1 MSAPRTRRR
10 EKLGPD
16 PAVRRQILD
25 AATTTVREHGVDGLS
40 VAAVLQRAALSTRA
54 FYRHFGSKDD
64 LIAAVFLEGA
74 RAERRRLA
82 RRMSSA
88 ATEVEAVA
96 AWIDGRIDLAF
107 DERLRNDL
115 RRLSLEAQSQIVASP
130 GVVQP
135 AYAEMLTPL
144 REAIRRGLRDGVF
157 HRVDPVADAEF
168 IHGVV
173 WAGIDQ
179 HWAKGVGARE
189 QLRRRIQ
196 CFCLRGLGVA
206 AEAIDKVCST

>member
-10 EKLGPD
+10 EKLSPD

-64 LIAAVFLEGA
+64 LIAAVFLESA

-82 RRMSSA
+82 RRMGSA
-88 ATEVEAVA
+88 ATEIEAVA
-96 AWIDGRIDLAF
+96 AWIDARLDLAF

-115 RRLSLEAQSQIVASP
+115 RRLSLEAQSQTVAAR

-157 HRVDPVADAEF
+157 HGVDPVADAEF

-179 HWAKGVGARE
+179 HWAKGAGARDD
-189 QLRRRIQ
+189 LRRRIQ
-196 CFCLRGLGVA
+196 RFCLRGLGVA
-206 AEAIDKVCST
+206 AEVIDKVCST

>member
-1 MSAPRTRRR
+1 MSAPRTRQR

-16 PAVRRQILD
+16 PTVRRQILA

-74 RAERRRLA
+74 RAEKRRLK
-82 RRMSSA
+82 RRMGSA
-88 ATEVEAVA
+88 ATEIEAVA
-96 AWIDGRIDLAF
+96 AWIDARLDLAF
-107 DERLRNDL
+107 DERLANDL
-115 RRLSLEAQSQIVASP
+115 RRLSLEAQSQILASP
-130 GVVQP
+130 GLVQP

-144 REAIRRGLRDGVF
+144 SEAIRRGLHDGVF
-157 HRVDPVADAEF
+157 HGVDPVADAEF

-179 HWAKGVGARE
+179 HWAKGAGGRE